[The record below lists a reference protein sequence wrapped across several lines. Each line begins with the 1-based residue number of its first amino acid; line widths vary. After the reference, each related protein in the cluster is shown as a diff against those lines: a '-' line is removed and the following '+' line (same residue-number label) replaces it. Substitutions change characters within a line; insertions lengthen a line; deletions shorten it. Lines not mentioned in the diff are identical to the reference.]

1 MRRPVASSSATSSA
15 WSAAT
20 PEQRNKLAALA
31 FQSVEIVDDRAAAV
45 VVDPDYAAFFVIGG
59 HGDTPTA
66 RPRYQGH
73 RIDQAEAT
81 GIARACRTRPWCPR
95 PTSASARDQR
105 SGTRP
110 RGTRRARWSR
120 GGSE

>member
-1 MRRPVASSSATSSA
+1 MRDLPTA

-45 VVDPDYAAFFVIGG
+45 VVNPDDAAFVVIGG
-59 HGDTPTA
+59 NGDTPTT
-66 RPRYQGH
+66 RPECQGH
-73 RIDQAEAT
+73 RTNQAEAT

-95 PTSASARDQR
+95 PTSASARHQR

-110 RGTRRARWSR
+110 RG
-120 GGSE
+120 